1 MASAKMRK
9 IWIITA
15 LCIAGA
21 GILAA
26 LVGFLLAGW
35 DFAALNSEETE
46 MKVYNIGESFDNI
59 SVSDSVADVRILR
72 SDDGRCRVETVRY
85 DGTEYYVGVEDN
97 VLAVVGMDDG
107 AWYRRIGIFVTAPSV
122 TVYLPEEQYAS
133 LTVKATSGSV
143 SVSEELAFESAALSS
158 SSGSIRSGARITDR
172 LEANSTS
179 GSVSAAG
186 IEGASVR
193 LESTSGSVTLSD
205 SRPASAQLEST
216 SGRILLREVTVS
228 GELSASNTSG
238 SVRLDNCDAANI
250 YVRSSSGSVSGT
262 LLSGKNFTADSSSGS
277 VRVPA
282 SSGEG
287 VCEVRTSSGSIRLE
301 VRE

>member
-1 MASAKMRK
+1 MASAKIRK

-26 LVGFLLAGW
+26 LAGYMLAGG
-35 DFAALNSEETE
+35 DLAALNSEEKE
-46 MKVYNIGESFDNI
+46 MKVYNIEESFDNI
-59 SVSDSVADVRILR
+59 SVTDSSSNVYILR
-72 SDDGRCRVETVRY
+72 SDDEKCRVETVGY
-85 DGTEYYVGVEDN
+85 GGTEYYVGVEDN
-97 VLAVVGMDDG
+97 VLAVVRMDDG

-133 LTVKATSGSV
+133 LTVKAASGSI
-143 SVSEELAFESAALSS
+143 SVSEELEFGSAALSS
-158 SSGSIRSGARITDR
+158 SSGRIRSGARITDR
-172 LEANSTS
+172 LEADSTS
-179 GSVSAAG
+179 GSVRAGG
-186 IEGASVR
+186 IEGAAVR
-193 LESTSGSVTLSD
+193 LESSSGSVTLSD
-205 SRPASAQLEST
+205 SRPASALLEST

-250 YVRSSSGSVSGT
+250 YIRSTSGSVSGT